1 MEDNYITKVVK
12 WSSNRKA
19 RPFDISV
26 RVSDKLCISLTIRD
40 YIKSS
45 KYCKDWK
52 AYFDR
57 LPRI

>member
-19 RPFDISV
+19 KPFGISV

-40 YIKSS
+40 YIKSETF
-45 KYCKDWK
+45 CQVC
-52 AYFDR
+52 
-57 LPRI
+57 